1 MEITCLEHVK
11 GIWDLLENKRSEF
24 SLNIL
29 KGLEIGKY
37 AERLGI
43 ELDGNIIQIKCKN
56 SSPESLFKLLLNFY
70 KINSY
75 ELTLSLFSKG
85 RREIVKRV
93 SVDVDPIMLKHELI
107 LEGEELRAQKIS
119 TAYFDINSEK
129 DLINISVKR
138 KEDVRRIF
146 LELAKEFFPFLRVP
160 TFTTSIK
167 ADIIIEIVNKFGD
180 VREGNIKVA
189 FKLNNSPFGVKV
201 GNFSI

>member
-1 MEITCLEHVK
+1 
-11 GIWDLLENKRSEF
+11 
-24 SLNIL
+24 
-29 KGLEIGKY
+29 
-37 AERLGI
+37 
-43 ELDGNIIQIKCKN
+43 
-56 SSPESLFKLLLNFY
+56 
-70 KINSY
+70 
-75 ELTLSLFSKG
+75 
-85 RREIVKRV
+85 
-93 SVDVDPIMLKHELI
+93 MLKHELI

-129 DLINISVKR
+129 DFINISVKR

-189 FKLNNSPFGVKV
+189 FKLNNSPFVVKV